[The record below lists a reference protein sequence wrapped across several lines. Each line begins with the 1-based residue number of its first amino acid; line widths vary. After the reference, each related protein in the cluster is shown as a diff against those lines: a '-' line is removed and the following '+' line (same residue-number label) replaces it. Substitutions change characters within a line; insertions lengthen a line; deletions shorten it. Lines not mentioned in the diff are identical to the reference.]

1 MMINDERPR
10 GLKLLMMWHCVT
22 ALLALGGMIGAFWLV
37 YPKIQPLEGID
48 YAVAL
53 MVFVMVIW
61 WLVLKVFLS
70 TISTLGILMTKE
82 WGRQIGIVHAAL
94 TLLFVP
100 IGIVVG
106 AVVIFYLTRPKIR
119 ELFKPSASG

>member
-10 GLKLLMMWHCVT
+10 GLKLLMMLHCVT

-37 YPKIQPLEGID
+37 YPKIQLLEGLD

-61 WLVLKVFLS
+61 WLVLKVVLS
-70 TISTLGILMTKE
+70 TISTLGMLMAKE

-119 ELFKPSASG
+119 EYFKPSASG